1 MAETKNGNVKAGDT
15 PAFDVRET
23 PEFKAAME
31 SVKAKAFDDA
41 KRLFD
46 ANRENL
52 NSGAPTMELLEAFSR
67 MIAMSNAEIADQG
80 TMRKR
85 VSPAVLEAQR
95 KSRDQLLELV
105 EAAQTL
111 TGKHRPLYRLRAK
124 AYLGDRLYEP
134 YQRGHRGE
142 VTPTHI
148 YFTSIPNL
156 AMEPLNDAAKE
167 IHAAFVGTMAGV
179 DNMLGGKPV
188 PDALGNKPLWMSKNG
203 AVLAVLTATAREHGM
218 VMDTEPVDVNLSHT
232 PDTTN
237 PLKPGMVELTSV
249 DDPRATHIPVLGT
262 IHPPA
267 VRGTSSPRLA

>member
-1 MAETKNGNVKAGDT
+1 MAETKNGTAKAGDA

-23 PEFKAAME
+23 PEFRAAMADVQAKAAE
-31 SVKAKAFDDA
+31 DA
-41 KRLFD
+41 RRLFESE
-46 ANRENL
+46 RENL
-52 NSGAPTMELLEAFSR
+52 NSGTPTMALLEAFSR

-95 KSRDQLLELV
+95 KSRELLLELV
-105 EAAQTL
+105 EMAQGL
-111 TGKHRPLYRLRAK
+111 TGKDRPLYRLRAK
-124 AYLGDRLYEP
+124 AYLGDRLIEP
-134 YQRGHRGE
+134 FQRGHRGE

-156 AMEPLNDAAKE
+156 AMEPLNDVAKE
-167 IHAAFVGTMAGV
+167 IYAAFAGTMAGV

-203 AVLAVLTATAREHGM
+203 AVLAVPTATAREHGM
-218 VMDTEPVDVNLSHT
+218 VMDAEPVDVNLLRT
-232 PDTTN
+232 PDTTD
-237 PLKPGMVELTSV
+237 PLKPGMVEITSV
-249 DDPRATHIPVLGT
+249 DDPRATRIPVLGT

-267 VRGTSSPRLA
+267 VRGTTSPRLA